1 MLRSRRLAFA
11 AAAILIGLSACG
23 DDSTRSSI
31 TSAQSPMVIRFGDN
45 PTGGGRAESAPTA
58 DRMMMPF
65 QDITYVFDGTSPDL
79 GASAPAWTFPAGS
92 TPDEARVRRIAELLG
107 VEGDLV
113 ALPADQGGGWM
124 VGASDYSTATL
135 TVSADGMTSWWF
147 SPAPVAWVD
156 GCVSIGSEGG
166 ATEPGTAAPDEPVSD
181 DAIVTEPGTDPA
193 TDPAVA
199 PPDVMCE
206 EPAPP
211 AGVPG
216 SDAALAAAEDLFS
229 AMGYDTSAFEYDTY
243 ADEWSAS
250 VTAYQLL
257 GGRRSPLS
265 MSVGFGAEGAV
276 TWASGMLAAPVQ
288 AADYPLVSVQEALD
302 RLNDESGRFMYY
314 GGAGPMARGEA
325 TIDPA
330 ATEIVSD
337 SGGGQVGEP
346 VQIDQPVCDAATDCI
361 VEPMEPLELEPIT
374 VTLTDVRLDLTMVW
388 DADGT
393 VWMLPAYTFGDTD
406 GGQYTVIAVDDSFLE
421 LPEELPV
428 PEPAPVETVP
438 VESVPVE
445 SVPTKS
451 VPPTDV
457 LPAEVDQTIATDLL
471 VGLSLDEATKVAEEN
486 GWSVRVSTLDGEG
499 QVVTDD
505 LRPNRVNVAV
515 TDGVV
520 TGIDSIG

>member
-11 AAAILIGLSACG
+11 AAALLIGLSACG
-23 DDSTRSSI
+23 DDSARSSI
-31 TSAQSPMVIRFGDN
+31 TAAQVPTVIRFGDAS
-45 PTGGGRAESAPTA
+45 TGGGRAESAATA

-65 QDITYVFDGTSPDL
+65 QDITYVFDGTAPDL

-92 TPDEARVRRIAELLG
+92 TPDEARVRRIADLLG

-147 SPAPVAWVD
+147 SPAPVAYTD
-156 GCVSIGSEGG
+156 SCVSIGSEGG
-166 ATEPGTAAPDEPVSD
+166 STEPGTAAPDTPVSD
-181 DAIVTEPGTDPA
+181 GGDAPTTKPETTDLA
-193 TDPAVA
+193 NTDRAVA
-199 PPDVMCE
+199 PPDVICE

-211 AGVPG
+211 VGVPG
-216 SDAALAAAEDLFS
+216 SDAALAEAKDLFS
-229 AMGYDTSAFEYDTY
+229 AMGYDTAAFEYDTY

-265 MSVGFGAEGAV
+265 MSIGYGAEGAV

-288 AADYPLVSVQEALD
+288 AADYPLVDIAEAVQ

-314 GGAGPMARGEA
+314 GGVGPMARGEA

-330 ATEIVSD
+330 ATETVS
-337 SGGGQVGEP
+337 GGQVGEP
-346 VQIDQPVCDAATDCI
+346 VQIDQPVCDAATECI
-361 VEPMEPLELEPIT
+361 AEPMEPVELEPIT
-374 VTLTDVRLDLTMVW
+374 VTLTDVRLDATMVW

-393 VWMLPAYTFGDTD
+393 IWLLPAYTFTDAD

-428 PEPAPVETVP
+428 PEPAETVP

-445 SVPTKS
+445 SVPTES
-451 VPPTDV
+451 TPPTDV
-457 LPAEVDQTIATDLL
+457 LPAEVDQAIATDLL
-471 VGLSLDEATKVAEEN
+471 VGLPIDEATKVAEEN
-486 GWSVRVSTLDGEG
+486 GWIVRVSTLDGEG
-499 QVVTDD
+499 QAVTDD

-515 TDGVV
+515 TDGIV
-520 TGIDSIG
+520 TGVDSIG